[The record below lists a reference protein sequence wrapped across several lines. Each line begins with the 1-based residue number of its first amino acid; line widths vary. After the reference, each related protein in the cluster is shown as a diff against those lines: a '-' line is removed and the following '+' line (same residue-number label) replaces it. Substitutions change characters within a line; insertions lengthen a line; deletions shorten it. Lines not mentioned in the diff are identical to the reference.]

1 MADRIGWCGFHVCP
15 PHTIN
20 NQWKGRYFF
29 HQKLKK
35 EVIIMSEDL
44 VKLLSDL
51 KEPEALAFVEKA
63 LVEGVDPMVLLG
75 EAKEAMNI
83 VGQKFASDEYFI
95 PDLVFSGVILK
106 GIITML
112 EPHLKKDKEEEHLG
126 KVIIGTVAGDIHDIG
141 KDLVVF
147 MLDVNGFEVF
157 DLGIDVPVQKFVD
170 TIKET
175 GATVVGLSGFLTL
188 AFQSMKGTIDAIKE
202 AELRDHVKIMI
213 GGGQIDE
220 QVRSY
225 TGADA
230 YGKDA
235 MAAVH
240 LAKGWIGG

>member
-1 MADRIGWCGFHVCP
+1 
-15 PHTIN
+15 
-20 NQWKGRYFF
+20 
-29 HQKLKK
+29 
-35 EVIIMSEDL
+35 MSGEL

-63 LVEGVDPMVLLG
+63 LAEGVDPMDLLG
-75 EAKEAMNI
+75 QTKEAMNI
-83 VGQKFASDEYFI
+83 VGQRFASDEYFI
-95 PDLVFSGVILK
+95 PDLVFSGEILK
-106 GIITML
+106 GIVQML
-112 EPHLKKDKEEEHLG
+112 EPHIKKGEEEERLG

-141 KDLVVF
+141 KDLVIF

-175 GATVVGLSGFLTL
+175 GSRVVGLSGFLTL
-188 AFQSMKGTIDAIKE
+188 AFQSMKDTVEAIN
-202 AELRDHVKIMI
+202 AAGLRNDVKIMI

-220 QVRSY
+220 QVKSF

-235 MAAVH
+235 MEAVT
-240 LAKGWIGG
+240 LTKGWIGG